1 MTGKNEGSMGMK
13 INWKA
18 RMKNL
23 AFWLPIITPRVDKRE
38 VM

>member
-18 RMKNL
+18 R
-23 AFWLPIITPRVDKRE
+23 IILTAIATGDE
-38 VM
+38 G